1 MQIIW
6 VLQSD
11 MLLSPNLDNQQILA
25 ITEPKVCVICS
36 INTKDYFSPPF
47 PIPNSP
53 IAEKPT
59 PKTIPQQTIAEPV
72 KFTRLPMGLNVGKKT
87 VNPSTFVKGAEDG
100 KQAIDFENWLVSF
113 KDVKEALNLNVKT
126 LEDGQLELRS
136 PGLVTRINPKELKTD
151 PELGLVLSITDIQ
164 TKLGVKCEFNLV
176 DYAIVFNPP
185 WLNLEENQLEQKQ
198 PPVILEGLPKINAP
212 SFTVTTIGEQI
223 NLTGNSTSKVIN
235 SQGNFTAIG
244 SLLGGSWIVG
254 IDQSYFSI
262 KGAVE
267 PSYLTNTTSWKLEEA
282 QYLRQTPAADY
293 VLGSQ
298 PTFWQNQGQGSYWG
312 FTTIQRL
319 GFTPTT
325 SSAGGFSPSQRLQ
338 TREIIRTI
346 TGEAKPGTLVQLKSG
361 ISNIVA
367 AEVLVDS
374 SGVYRFENIPTGG
387 ISGNNY
393 RIYLYPNGQLTAQ
406 PKIEEAKFSILSGQL
421 SQGTSAFMISA
432 GLSQQQSQNNFVG
445 NFQDWRG
452 GVAYRLG
459 ITQDLTLG
467 AGVIYDQSLLG
478 LGELFY
484 QSRKLPLRVNASL
497 LMGTKNKG
505 WDYNTNISFNPSP
518 RLNFNFFNDRLSQR
532 FELNWQALTG
542 VSFKFSSN
550 SQENTLNAGIN
561 LALIMRN
568 LSLFSS
574 ADINN
579 NNNFRWNISSSLTNF
594 QLSHRQ
600 NEIGTNTELNYNF
613 SGISQLGNALT
624 IGYETSNYNNDD
636 YLATGKLRY
645 RSTKFANGYRPR
657 WELDVGYGIGSRGQ
671 GLTASASTS
680 IIPGLNLGIR
690 YQEVSLTSN
699 ETSFK
704 IELSPNLNLQ
714 PQLSPGDSR
723 FDRLRNEG
731 GIFVQPFLD
740 KNGNNRLDNN
750 EEIYIKDADL
760 LLVINNQSLKSFQ
773 PEFTSNG
780 VLVKLPPGFY
790 RLDLDSAG
798 YPINRKPVESAYA
811 VEVVAGSYTI
821 IRVPMMLSY
830 TVAGRVMV
838 NGVNPVG
845 GAKVEAVPSKLG
857 KSEKSIVSITN
868 GAGIFYLEEL
878 QPGIYNLLVNGQP
891 AQPSTIEI
899 NQNSK
904 QLQEVNLVIDK

>member
-1 MQIIW
+1 
-6 VLQSD
+6 
-11 MLLSPNLDNQQILA
+11 MLLSPSLDNQQILA
-25 ITEPKVCVICS
+25 ITEPKVCEICYF
-36 INTKDYFSPPF
+36 NTKDYFYPPF
-47 PIPNSP
+47 LISNSP
-53 IAEKPT
+53 IAENST
-59 PKTIPQQTIAEPV
+59 PKTIPQQTIAEPA
-72 KFTRLPMGLNVGKKT
+72 KFTRLPVGLNLGKKT
-87 VNPSTFVKGAEDG
+87 VITSTFVKGAEDG
-100 KQAIDFENWLVSF
+100 KQAIDFENWLISF

-164 TKLGVKCEFNLV
+164 TILGVKCEFNIV

-185 WLNLEENQLEQKQ
+185 WLNLSGNQSEQKQ
-198 PPVILEGLPKINAP
+198 LPVILEGLPKINAP
-212 SFTVTTIGEQI
+212 TFTLTTIGQQI
-223 NLTGNSTSKVIN
+223 NSTGNSTSKVIN

-244 SLLGGSWIVG
+244 SLLGGSWILG
-254 IDQSYFSI
+254 INQSD
-262 KGAVE
+262 
-267 PSYLTNTTSWKLEEA
+267 LTDTNTWKLDQA
-282 QYLRQTPAADY
+282 QYLRQTPTADY

-325 SSAGGFSPSQRLQ
+325 SSAGGFSPNQRLQ
-338 TREIIRTI
+338 TGEIIRTI

-387 ISGNNY
+387 ISGNSY
-393 RIYLYPNGQLTAQ
+393 RIYLYPNGQLTAE

-421 SQGTSAFMISA
+421 SQGTSGLIISA
-432 GLSQQQSQNNFVG
+432 GLSQQQSQNNLIG
-445 NFQDWRG
+445 NFKDWRG

-459 ITQDLTLG
+459 VTEDLTLG

-484 QSRKLPLRVNASL
+484 QSTKLPLRVNASL

-518 RLNFNFFNDRLSQR
+518 RLSFNFFNDRLSQR
-532 FELNWQALTG
+532 FDVNWQALTG
-542 VSFKFSSN
+542 VSFKISSN
-550 SQENTLNAGIN
+550 SRENTLNAGIN
-561 LALIMRN
+561 LALILRTF
-568 LSLFSS
+568 SLFSS
-574 ADINN
+574 ADIDNKNN
-579 NNNFRWNISSSLTNF
+579 LRWNISSSLDNL

-613 SGISQLGNALT
+613 SGTSQLGNALT
-624 IGYETSNYNNDD
+624 IGYETRNYNNED
-636 YLATGKLRY
+636 YLATSKIRY
-645 RSTKFANGYRPR
+645 RSTKLSNGYRPR
-657 WELDVGYGIGSRGQ
+657 WELDLGYGIGSRGN
-671 GLTASASTS
+671 GLIASASTS
-680 IIPGLNLGIR
+680 IIPGLTLGIR
-690 YQEVSLTSN
+690 YQEVSITSN

-704 IELSPNLNLQ
+704 IELSPSLNLQ

-798 YPINRKPVESAYA
+798 YPINRKPLESAYA

-821 IRVPMMLSY
+821 IRVPMKLSY
-830 TVAGRVMV
+830 TVAGRVTV
-838 NGVNPVG
+838 NGQDPVP
-845 GAKVEAVPSKLG
+845 GAKVEAVPSKSG

-868 GAGIFYLEEL
+868 GAGIFFLEEL
-878 QPGIYNLLVNGQP
+878 QPGVYNLLVNGQP

-899 NQNSK
+899 NQNSNP
-904 QLQEVNLVIDK
+904 LQEVNLVINN